1 MHRMRMHR
9 TRDRRALIAAIGL
22 SSFGD
27 ELAIVALALRV
38 EDLTGSAGM
47 VALLFIVSALPHV
60 LFAPI
65 SGWLT
70 DRRETVQTLRWCS
83 LAQAVVA
90 TALAFAVGLPLVF
103 VLAFALGALASV
115 TGPSVFALV
124 PLLDEQGDIS
134 KTNSTIE
141 IAKYA
146 GWISGPL
153 VAGLVAHESGTA
165 APLVIDAC
173 TFLVLA
179 LTTVGM
185 SIRRI
190 PAPVETTAGDG
201 ARAGFA
207 YVTSDRLLLIVFIAM
222 AGIVLF
228 AATDNVA
235 EVFFASDTLN
245 QPAIGYGVLAST
257 WLAGMVIGA
266 LLARRADTRRAPI
279 WIFGGAIVGGGALV
293 LGAASAAL
301 IPAAALFVVAGLG
314 NGIENVAA
322 RTLVHGRVPS
332 ALHGRVFAAYM
343 GLLSGTQII
352 ATALGGALVVGVGGQ
367 QALVVGGLGSLAVGA
382 LGLMTLAFVQ
392 ASASAEPPV
401 VLVEDAGSAPGAQLA
416 DEPVEA
422 EQVDSPE
429 RSRWY

>member
-1 MHRMRMHR
+1 MHR

-60 LFAPI
+60 LFAPV

-103 VLAFALGALASV
+103 VLAFMLGALASV

-124 PLLDEQGDIS
+124 PLLDEDGDTS
-134 KTNSTIE
+134 NTNAKIE
-141 IAKYA
+141 IAKYT
-146 GWISGPL
+146 GWILGPL
-153 VAGLVAHESGTA
+153 VAGLVAHSSGTA
-165 APLVIDAC
+165 APLLVDAL

-179 LTTVGM
+179 LGTLGM
-185 SIRRI
+185 SVRRL
-190 PAPVETTAGDG
+190 PVTSEEAGGDG

-207 YVTSDRLLLIVFIAM
+207 YVANDRLLLLMFIAM

-257 WLAGMVIGA
+257 WTIGMVIGA
-266 LLARRADTRRAPI
+266 LLARRADSRRAPI
-279 WIFGGAIVGGGALV
+279 WIFGAAILGGGALV
-293 LGAASAAL
+293 IGALSAAL
-301 IPAAALFVVAGLG
+301 IPAATLFIVAGLG

-322 RTLVHGRVPS
+322 RTLIHGRVPS

-343 GLLSGTQII
+343 GLVSSTQII
-352 ATALGGALVVGVGGQ
+352 ATALGGALVVGVGGK
-367 QALVVGGLGSLAVGA
+367 QALIIGGLGSLAVGA
-382 LGLMTLAFVQ
+382 LGLMVLAFVQ
-392 ASASAEPPV
+392 ASVGDEPPV
-401 VLVEDAGSAPGAQLA
+401 VHVEDAVAPP
-416 DEPVEA
+416 EPVDAPREFR
-422 EQVDSPE
+422 QTP
-429 RSRWY
+429 W

>member
-38 EDLTGSAGM
+38 EDLTGSGGM

-60 LFAPI
+60 LFAPVA
-65 SGWLT
+65 GWLT

-90 TALAFAVGLPLVF
+90 TGLAFAVGLPLVF
-103 VLAFALGALASV
+103 VLAFVLGALASV

-124 PLLDEQGDIS
+124 PLLDEDGDTS
-134 KTNSTIE
+134 DTNSTIE

-153 VAGLVAHESGTA
+153 VAGLVAHQSGTA
-165 APLVIDAC
+165 APLLIDAL

-179 LTTVGM
+179 IGTLGM
-185 SIRRI
+185 SIRRL
-190 PAPVETTAGDG
+190 PASGEAAAGDG

-207 YVTSDRLLLIVFIAM
+207 YVVNDRLLLLVFIAM

-257 WLAGMVIGA
+257 WMAGMVIGA
-266 LLARRADTRRAPI
+266 LLARRADTSRAPI

-293 LGAASAAL
+293 LGAASASL
-301 IPAAALFVVAGLG
+301 IPAAALFVVAGVG
-314 NGIENVAA
+314 NGVENVAA

-352 ATALGGALVVGVGGQ
+352 ATALGGALVIGVGGQ

-401 VLVEDAGSAPGAQLA
+401 VLVEDASSAPGAQLA
-416 DEPVEA
+416 DESVEA

>member
-60 LFAPI
+60 LFAPV

-70 DRRETVQTLRWCS
+70 DRRETVRTLRWCS

-90 TALAFAVGLPLVF
+90 TALAFAVGLPVVF
-103 VLAFALGALASV
+103 VLAFTLGALASV

-124 PLLDEQGDIS
+124 PLLDEDGDTS
-134 KTNSTIE
+134 NTNAKIE
-141 IAKYA
+141 IAKYV

-153 VAGLVAHESGTA
+153 VAGLVAHQSGTA
-165 APLVIDAC
+165 APLAIDAL
-173 TFLVLA
+173 TFLVLGLA
-179 LTTVGM
+179 TLGM
-185 SIRRI
+185 SIRRL
-190 PAPVETTAGDG
+190 PVTGEATDGHG

-207 YVTSDRLLLIVFIAM
+207 YVANDRLLLLMFIAM

-245 QPAIGYGVLAST
+245 QPAIGYGLLAST

-279 WIFGGAIVGGGALV
+279 WIFGGAIIGGGALV

-301 IPAAALFVVAGLG
+301 VPAAALFVVAGLG
-314 NGIENVAA
+314 NGIENVSA
-322 RTLVHGRVPS
+322 RTL
-332 ALHGRVFAAYM
+332 LHGRVFAAYM
-343 GLLSGTQII
+343 GLVSSTQII
-352 ATALGGALVVGVGGQ
+352 ATALGGALVVGVGGK
-367 QALVVGGLGSLAVGA
+367 QALMVGGLGSLAVGA
-382 LGLMTLAFVQ
+382 LGSLAVGALGLMALAFVQ
-392 ASASAEPPV
+392 ASASAAPPV
-401 VLVEDAGSAPGAQLA
+401 VFVEDAGSAPGVDA
-416 DEPVEA
+416 EPVEA
-422 EQVDSPE
+422 
-429 RSRWY
+429 